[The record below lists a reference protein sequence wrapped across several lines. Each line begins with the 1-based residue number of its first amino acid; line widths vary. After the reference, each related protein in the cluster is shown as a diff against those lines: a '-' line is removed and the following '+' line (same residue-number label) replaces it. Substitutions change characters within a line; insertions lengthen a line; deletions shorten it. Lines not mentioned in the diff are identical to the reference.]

1 MKRQCDKNITKQIR
15 VDEGIHHLLKTMAVE
30 QKTTIRSLAEDC
42 FSELLAVEKAGV
54 YGKTK
59 NK

>member
-1 MKRQCDKNITKQIR
+1 MRQSYKNITKQIR
-15 VDEGIHHLLKTMAVE
+15 VNEGIHHLLKTKAVE

-42 FSELLAVEKAGV
+42 FSELLAVDKGGL